1 METLIEAKNLSK
13 FFNTPK
19 GMLHAVDNVNF
30 TIEKGT
36 TLGIVGE
43 SGCGKSTLGRT
54 LAHLHE
60 ATSGSFFY
68 KGEDVTHVDKKK
80 VKELNEK
87 IQFIFQDP
95 YSSLN
100 PRFSVYQTL
109 SEPLILSGRYKK
121 EEIEAETLK
130 LMELVGLAPRFASSY
145 PHEMDGGRRQRI
157 VIARAIALG
166 PEFVICDEP
175 VSALDVSVQAQIL
188 NLLMELQ
195 EQKQLTYM
203 FITHDLSVVRYISTK
218 ICVMYMGQVVEMAPA
233 EEVFEQTLHPYSR
246 ALLNAI
252 PLPDVHN
259 KKKPIILK
267 GEVSSPIDPGP
278 GCRFAPRCPH
288 ATDACRSEAQPLRE
302 VSEGHFVACNR
313 LEEIV

>member
-1 METLIEAKNLSK
+1 METIIEAKNLSK
-13 FFNTPK
+13 FFDTPK
-19 GMLHAVDNVNF
+19 GKLHAVDNVSF
-30 TIEKGT
+30 AIEKGT

-54 LAHLHE
+54 LAHLHQ
-60 ATSGSFFY
+60 ATSGNVFF

-80 VKELNEK
+80 LKELNEK

-121 EEIEAETLK
+121 SQIEEETLK

-195 EQKQLTYM
+195 ARKQLTYM
-203 FITHDLSVVRYISTK
+203 FITHDLSVVRYISNR
-218 ICVMYMGQVVEMAPA
+218 ICVMYMGQVVEEAEA
-233 EEVFEQTLHPYSR
+233 EELFEQTVHPYSR

-252 PLPDVHN
+252 PLPDVHIN
-259 KKKPIILK
+259 KKPTILK
-267 GEVSSPIDPGP
+267 GEVSSPIEPGI
-278 GCRFAPRCPH
+278 GCRFAPRCPY
-288 ATDACRSEAQPLRE
+288 ATDECRNEPQLLRQI
-302 VSEGHFVACNR
+302 SDGHSVACNKA
-313 LEEIV
+313 EQFV